1 MQDPTDG
8 FIGIKK
14 NGRNGKVI
22 EKHENKLAE
31 EMTKFKDEK
40 FLYFIF
46 INILWIIV
54 SCTILKYSYL
64 LGHIDIDI
72 TANEKF
78 HSCGIQIDDEE
89 NPPCETL
96 RDGGYGYDD
105 YGCENE
111 EKFVYRLQ
119 DQYRP
124 PKFIFKEI
132 QLLSDPPLA
141 FQSILSLYLPGDNS
155 YSDNLYALA
164 PRFNPFSLHCLYR
177 YRR

>member
-14 NGRNGKVI
+14 NGRNGKI
-22 EKHENKLAE
+22 ISKHEEKLAE

-72 TANEKF
+72 TGNEKF
-78 HSCGIQIDDEE
+78 HSCGIKIEDEDK
-89 NPPCETL
+89 PPCNENCNDCYKPTSSKNL
-96 RDGGYGYDD
+96 LVKDVNGPCDPCCDD
-105 YGCENE
+105 D

-119 DQYRP
+119 DQYTP
-124 PKFIFKEI
+124 SKF
-132 QLLSDPPLA
+132 
-141 FQSILSLYLPGDNS
+141 
-155 YSDNLYALA
+155 
-164 PRFNPFSLHCLYR
+164 
-177 YRR
+177 